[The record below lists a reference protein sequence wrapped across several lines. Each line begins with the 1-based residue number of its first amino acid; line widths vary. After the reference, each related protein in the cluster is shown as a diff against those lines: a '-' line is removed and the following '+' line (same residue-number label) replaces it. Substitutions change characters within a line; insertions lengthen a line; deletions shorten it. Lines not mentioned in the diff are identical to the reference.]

1 MYKEPRQKLLE
12 KIYKT
17 LKTTADMQ
25 GVSLKAR
32 YLRQSKRSRRIK
44 SRKRRTGGGSWEEKE
59 EEEEV
64 EEENEYLKNN

>member
-32 YLRQSKRSRRIK
+32 YLRESKISWTRIK
-44 SRKRRTGGGSWEEKE
+44 VQR
-59 EEEEV
+59 
-64 EEENEYLKNN
+64 